1 MQVENPVAGQRCIN
15 IHATLDTSILEPA
28 TSRYSGGAEHL
39 SNMMV
44 FHKPDN
50 NSRAK
55 HTSISNRRHGAG
67 MATKAVANLHLVKQS
82 ELPNLKF
89 MGVTRDHL
97 LNGEDALHHPASAGM
112 FAVTIDGVVTIRA
125 PWYGDNDT
133 DKKGEL
139 AALKPGD
146 FLGISDKTKKKINAD
161 GDIETFSLCKLLM
174 KRATPNQTIG
184 AERVKNPEETLWNE
198 FPIGRLVEWRAVA
211 GQPDGVYDFRVNLCP
226 FGAPFELL
234 DSGLRKNKPESLN
247 TQNMTGTFATKG
259 TEIKN
264 GPETYGLTLF
274 DMAPIQPTQAQAQH
288 PPEAATLGHSEAQT
302 AMGSSMSAAPF
313 TGTYS
318 GIAQWETSA
327 HFSEMTPEAQSAL
340 RAAAHP
346 DADGGVYHVVHS
358 DEGTSVQRIEDAAKF
373 RKHVLDKYND
383 QYEIQTGPNKSAV
396 SVYVTKQASAA
407 SSMQIDSGGPAS
419 PTKAPTKRRTTSSKT
434 SGAEKRAKRL
444 GGN

>member
-15 IHATLDTSILEPA
+15 IHATLDTSILKSVP
-28 TSRYSGGAEHL
+28 SKYGGGGDHL

-50 NSRAK
+50 NSRTK
-55 HTSISNRRHGAG
+55 HTSMSNRRHGAG
-67 MATKAVANLHLVKQS
+67 MATKAVANLHLVDTK
-82 ELPNLKF
+82 ELDKLKF

-133 DKKGEL
+133 DNKGEL
-139 AALKPGD
+139 AELKPGD
-146 FLGISDKTKKKINAD
+146 FLGIADSKVKKEINAD

-174 KRATPNQTIG
+174 KRAVPQDKEDR
-184 AERVKNPEETLWNE
+184 AEDKKETLWTQ

-211 GQPDGVYDFRVNLCP
+211 GEKGDVYDFRVNLCP

-234 DSGLRKNKPESLN
+234 DSGLQSDNPKVLK
-247 TQNMTGTFATKG
+247 TQGMSGSDFETTG

-302 AMGSSMSAAPF
+302 ALGSSMSAAPF
-313 TGTYS
+313 TGAYS

-327 HFSEMTPEAQSAL
+327 HFSDMTPEAQSAL

-346 DADGGVYHVVHS
+346 DANGGVYHVVHL
-358 DEGTSVQRIEDAAKF
+358 DGGTSVERIEDARVF
-373 RKHVLDKYND
+373 RENVVNNYDD
-383 QYEIQTGPNKSAV
+383 QYEIKTGPNKSAV
-396 SVYVTKQASAA
+396 SVYVTKQADAA
-407 SSMQIDSGGPAS
+407 SSMQIDPVARAS
-419 PTKAPTKRRTTSSKT
+419 PAKTATKRRTTSSKT
-434 SGAEKRAKRL
+434 SSAEKRAKRL